1 MKKSLLALAVAAL
14 AATSFAST
22 ASATTIYDKD
32 GTSLAVYGRVQAVY
46 YSEETGSGTK
56 TDAGDPEEGS
66 INASGRLGFDLRSQ
80 INPYVA
86 GFAKAEF
93 EMSNG
98 NNIVDNGED
107 DHFYGRYLWVGMDF
121 GQYGQFKVGKF
132 EEAIKY
138 AISQTDIYDDWG
150 CLGLNGNDDR
160 REGVVQYQ
168 WNGYGVDVIASY
180 AFAKQNEHLDGAYMT
195 GGHVVDYVNGQPVYG
210 WGQENV
216 DIDYSASIAIGYT
229 SPDVLFGPIAV
240 RAGYLTGEFADP
252 ADHSNNVIF
261 DADHISGGGI
271 NGISGGIGYD
281 SYDQFALGVSWGS
294 LNLGPYVA
302 AVYQQRT
309 FDLINDLDIN
319 GTNPLS
325 GYDESKVTGY
335 EFAVGYNFGNGLLA
349 RMGYNYQKYEFGPE
363 EAEAACIPVYVNYN
377 FNPQVQVWAEAR
389 FDAGTDDD
397 ENGTGPNFADLTN
410 GVYNAQ
416 ENVFSIGLRYNI

>member
-46 YSEETGSGTK
+46 YSDETGNGTK
-56 TDAGDPEEGS
+56 NDNGDTEEGS

-98 NNIVDNGED
+98 NNIVDNGQD
-107 DHFYGRYLWVGMDF
+107 DHFYGRYLWVGFDF

-150 CLGLNGNDDR
+150 CLGLAGNDDR

-180 AFAKQNEHLDGAYMT
+180 AFAKQNEHLDGAYFL
-195 GGHVVDYVNGQPVYG
+195 G
-210 WGQENV
+210 ENA
-216 DIDYSASIAIGYT
+216 DLDYSASIAVGYT

-240 RAGYLTGEFADP
+240 RAGYLTGEFADYN
-252 ADHSNNVIF
+252 DHGTNVASARINTPSF
-261 DADHISGGGI
+261 DLDGSIA
-271 NGISGGIGYD
+271 YD
-281 SYDQFALGVSWGS
+281 SYDQFAIGVSWGS

-309 FDLINDLDIN
+309 FDVDYSLTVTPTSGAAQTASGSGDIEM
-319 GTNPLS
+319 S
-325 GYDESKVTGY
+325 GY
-335 EFAVGYNFGNGLLA
+335 EFAVGYNFGNGLLVRA
-349 RMGYNYQKYEFGPE
+349 GYNHQNYDVDGLDTD
-363 EAEAACIPVYVNYN
+363 AAVIPVYVNYN

-397 ENGTGPNFADLTN
+397 NDINNFALLTN
-410 GVYNAQ
+410 GINIA
-416 ENVFSIGLRYNI
+416 ENVFSVGLRYNI

>member
-46 YSEETGSGTK
+46 YSEETGNGTL
-56 TDAGDPEEGS
+56 TDAGDTEEGS

-98 NNIVDNGED
+98 NNIPDNAAED
-107 DHFYGRYLWVGMDF
+107 NFYGRYLWVGFDF

-150 CLGLNGNDDR
+150 CLGLAGNDDR

-180 AFAKQNEHLDGAYMT
+180 AFAKQNEHLDGAYFL
-195 GGHVVDYVNGQPVYG
+195 G
-210 WGQENV
+210 ENA
-216 DIDYSASIAIGYT
+216 DLDYSASIAVGYT

-240 RAGYLTGEFADP
+240 RAGYLTGEFADYN
-252 ADHSNNVIF
+252 DHSTNVASAHINTPSF
-261 DADHISGGGI
+261 DLDSSIA
-271 NGISGGIGYD
+271 YD
-281 SYDQFALGVSWGS
+281 SYDQFAIGVSWGS

-309 FDLINDLDIN
+309 FDVDYSLTVTPTSGAAQTASGSGDIEM
-319 GTNPLS
+319 S
-325 GYDESKVTGY
+325 GY
-335 EFAVGYNFGNGLLA
+335 EFAVGYNFGNGLLVRA
-349 RMGYNYQKYEFGPE
+349 GYNHQNYDVDGLDTD
-363 EAEAACIPVYVNYN
+363 AAVIPVYVNYN

-397 ENGTGPNFADLTN
+397 NDINNFALLTN
-410 GVYNAQ
+410 GINAA
-416 ENVFSIGLRYNI
+416 ENVFSAGLRYNF

>member
-46 YSEETGSGTK
+46 YSDEASGVERSYGITGEADK
-56 TDAGDPEEGS
+56 EGS
-66 INASGRLGFDLRSQ
+66 IKASGRLGFDLRSQ

-98 NNIVDNGED
+98 DNIVDNGQD
-107 DHFYGRYLWVGMDF
+107 DHFYGRYLWVGFDF
-121 GQYGQFKVGKF
+121 GQFGQFKVGKF

-150 CLGLNGNDDR
+150 CEGLNGNDDR

-180 AFAKQNEHLDGAYMT
+180 AFAKNNEHLDGAYWA
-195 GGHVVDYVNGQPVYG
+195 N
-210 WGQENV
+210 ENV
-216 DIDYSASIAIGYT
+216 DLDYSASIAAGYT

-240 RAGYLTGEFADP
+240 RAGYLTGEFAD
-252 ADHSNNVIF
+252 HSSNNIAGFQEYAVN
-261 DADHISGGGI
+261 SGI
-271 NGISGGIGYD
+271 YYD
-281 SYDQFALGVSWGS
+281 SYDQFAVGLSWGS
-294 LNLGPYVA
+294 LNLGPYVG
-302 AVYQQRT
+302 AVFQQRT
-309 FDLINDLDIN
+309 FDMVDTRTGNNLLGGNI
-319 GTNPLS
+319 
-325 GYDESKVTGY
+325 DESKVTGY
-335 EFAVGYNFGNGLLA
+335 EFAVGYNFGNGLLVRA
-349 RMGYNYQKYEFGPE
+349 GYNHQKYEIGNE
-363 EAEAACIPVYVNYN
+363 EAEGSVIPVYVNYN

-389 FDAGTDDD
+389 FDAGSDDD
-397 ENGTGPNFADLTN
+397 ENGTGPNFRDLTN
-410 GVYNAQ
+410 GTYTSA
-416 ENVFSIGLRYNI
+416 ENVFSVGLRYNI

>member
-22 ASATTIYDKD
+22 ASATTVYDKD
-32 GTSLAVYGRVQAVY
+32 GTSLSIYGRVQAVY
-46 YSEETGSGTK
+46 YSDEASGVERSYGITGEADK
-56 TDAGDPEEGS
+56 EGS
-66 INASGRLGFDLRSQ
+66 INTSGRLGFDLRSQ

-98 NNIVDNGED
+98 NNVVDENGD
-107 DHFYGRYLWVGMDF
+107 SFYARLLWVGFDF
-121 GQYGQFKVGKF
+121 GQYGQFKIGKY

-138 AISQTDIYDDWG
+138 AIAQTDIYDDWG

-180 AFAKQNEHLDGAYMT
+180 AFAKNNEHLDGAYWT
-195 GGHVVDYVNGQPVYG
+195 GETKEIVDL
-210 WGQENV
+210 
-216 DIDYSASIAIGYT
+216 DYSYSLAVGYT

-240 RAGYLTGEFADP
+240 RAGYLGGEFAD
-252 ADHSNNVIF
+252 HSQNNVVSLSRL
-261 DADHISGGGI
+261 DSNLSGI
-271 NGISGGIGYD
+271 AAYD
-281 SYDQFALGVSWGS
+281 SYDQFAVGVSWGS
-294 LNLGPYVA
+294 LNIGPYVG
-302 AVYQQRT
+302 AVFQQRT
-309 FDLINDLDIN
+309 FDLNVAGSETTPN
-319 GTNPLS
+319 GTVALS
-325 GYDESKVTGY
+325 GSGETKVTGY
-335 EFAVGYNFGNGLLA
+335 EFAVGYNFGNGLLVRA
-349 RMGYNYQKYEFGPE
+349 GYNHQKYEIDGLG
-363 EAEAACIPVYVNYN
+363 EAQGACIPVYVNYN

-397 ENGTGPNFADLTN
+397 DNGDNFADATN

-416 ENVFSIGLRYNI
+416 ENVFSVGLRYNI

>member
-46 YSEETGSGTK
+46 YSDEASGVV
-56 TDAGDPEEGS
+56 GDRGENPDKEGS

-93 EMSNG
+93 EMANG
-98 NNIVDNGED
+98 NNEPDEN
-107 DHFYGRYLWVGMDF
+107 DHFDARYLWVGFDF
-121 GQYGQFKVGKF
+121 GQYGQVKVGKF

-138 AISQTDIYDDWG
+138 AISQTDIFDDWG
-150 CLGLNGNDDR
+150 CTGLSGNDDR

-180 AFAKQNEHLDGAYMT
+180 AFAKNNEHLDGAYES
-195 GGHVVDYVNGQPVYG
+195 G
-210 WGQENV
+210 ENV
-216 DIDYSASIAIGYT
+216 DLDYSYSLALGYT

-240 RAGYLTGEFADP
+240 RAGYLGGEFADP
-252 ADHSNNVIF
+252 ADHSRNI
-261 DADHISGGGI
+261 IL
-271 NGISGGIGYD
+271 NGALEQPAVDGGIGYD
-281 SYDQFALGVSWGS
+281 SYDQFAVGLSWGS
-294 LNLGPYVA
+294 LNIGPYIG

-309 FDLINDLDIN
+309 FDLINDLPASHADADV
-319 GTNPLS
+319 
-325 GYDESKVTGY
+325 DEAKVTGY
-335 EFAVGYNFGNGLLA
+335 EFALGYNFGNGLLVRA
-349 RMGYNYQKYEFGPE
+349 GYNHQKYEIGDS
-363 EAEAACIPVYVNYN
+363 EAEGSVIPVYVNYN

-397 ENGTGPNFADLTN
+397 DETVVDGKNFYDLT
-410 GVYNAQ
+410 GYNSA
-416 ENVFSIGLRYNI
+416 ENVFSAGVRYNF

>member
-46 YSEETGSGTK
+46 YSEETGNGTL
-56 TDAGDPEEGS
+56 TDAGDTEEGS

-98 NNIVDNGED
+98 NNIPDNAAED
-107 DHFYGRYLWVGMDF
+107 NFYGRYLWVGFDF

-150 CLGLNGNDDR
+150 CLGLAGNDDR

-180 AFAKQNEHLDGAYMT
+180 AFAKQNEHLDGAYFL
-195 GGHVVDYVNGQPVYG
+195 G
-210 WGQENV
+210 ENA
-216 DIDYSASIAIGYT
+216 DLDYSASIAVGYT

-240 RAGYLTGEFADP
+240 RAGYLTGEFADYN
-252 ADHSNNVIF
+252 DHSTNVASGQITTPSLKL
-261 DADHISGGGI
+261 DASIA
-271 NGISGGIGYD
+271 YD
-281 SYDQFALGVSWGS
+281 SYDQFAIGVSWGS

-309 FDLINDLDIN
+309 FDVDYSLTVTPTAGGTPQTASASGDIEM
-319 GTNPLS
+319 S
-325 GYDESKVTGY
+325 GY
-335 EFAVGYNFGNGLLA
+335 EFAVGYNFGNGLLVRA
-349 RMGYNYQKYEFGPE
+349 GYNHQNYDIDGLDTD
-363 EAEAACIPVYVNYN
+363 AAVIPVYVNYN

-397 ENGTGPNFADLTN
+397 NDINNFALLTN
-410 GVYNAQ
+410 GINVA
-416 ENVFSIGLRYNI
+416 ENVFSVGVRYNI

>member
-46 YSEETGSGTK
+46 YSDEASGVVN
-56 TDAGDPEEGS
+56 GDDKEGS

-98 NNIVDNGED
+98 NNIPDNAAED
-107 DHFYGRYLWVGMDF
+107 NFYGRYLWVGFDF

-150 CLGLNGNDDR
+150 CLGLAGNDDR

-180 AFAKQNEHLDGAYMT
+180 AFAKQNEHLDGAYFL
-195 GGHVVDYVNGQPVYG
+195 G
-210 WGQENV
+210 ENA
-216 DIDYSASIAIGYT
+216 DLDYSASIAVGYT

-240 RAGYLTGEFADP
+240 RAGYLTGEFAND
-252 ADHSNNVIF
+252 DSTNVASAKITTPSF
-261 DADHISGGGI
+261 DL
-271 NGISGGIGYD
+271 NGSIAYD
-281 SYDQFALGVSWGS
+281 SYDQFAIGVSWGS

-309 FDLINDLDIN
+309 FDVDYSLTVTPTTGAAQTASASGDIEM
-319 GTNPLS
+319 S
-325 GYDESKVTGY
+325 GY
-335 EFAVGYNFGNGLLA
+335 EFAVGYNFGNGLLVRA
-349 RMGYNYQKYEFGPE
+349 GYNHQNYDIDGLDTD
-363 EAEAACIPVYVNYN
+363 AAVIPVYVNYN

-397 ENGTGPNFADLTN
+397 NDINNFALLTN
-410 GVYNAQ
+410 GINAA
-416 ENVFSIGLRYNI
+416 ENVFSVGLRYNI